1 VLTSKLGEI
10 ERKYGLGDQGKVRDD
25 AIFDMY
31 KAHIAQLRTQ
41 VRPGWRGGG
50 GWEGGGLSKAGRGAN
65 KQHMSWP
72 FR

>member
-1 VLTSKLGEI
+1 VLQVLTSRLGEI

-41 VRPGWRGGG
+41 VRARMAVCG
-50 GWEGGGLSKAGRGAN
+50 GWVVGWGAVRRLAG
-65 KQHMSWP
+65 
-72 FR
+72 